1 VFVQVS
7 SGVPLAQAWAHA
19 AEAATAA
26 AEATATL
33 VPKIGRARPLA
44 ERSVGTA
51 DPGAVS
57 LSLIATATA
66 KVLADADCAL

>member
-1 VFVQVS
+1 
-7 SGVPLAQAWAHA
+7 
-19 AEAATAA
+19 
-26 AEATATL
+26 
-33 VPKIGRARPLA
+33 LA